1 MKEEVLE
8 RTAGGNGNLTQTKKG
23 LEFRR
28 YFTREGISPYDTVE
42 WEYRTAAITSEAGDV
57 IFEQKNVEVP
67 KTWSMTATNI
77 VASKYFHG
85 TLGTPDRET
94 SVRQLI
100 GRVATTITRWGRE
113 GGYFAGDQDAAIF
126 HDELAHLLIHQMV
139 AFNSPVWF
147 NCGVEEKPQC
157 SACFINS
164 VEDTMGSI
172 LDLAKTE
179 GMLFKW
185 GSGTGSNLSP
195 IRSSKEQLSGG
206 GIASGPVSFMKGF
219 DAFAGVI
226 KSGGKTR
233 RAAKMVILNAGH
245 PDILEFINSKANEE
259 KKAWVLLDNGY
270 AGGVDGEAYSSIFFQ
285 NANHSV
291 RVTDDFMHAVMND
304 EDWSTHAITTGDV
317 VNTYKAKDM
326 MRMIA
331 ESAYICGDPG
341 IQYDTTINRWHT
353 SRNTAPINASN
364 PCSEYMFLDMIRHAT
379 WRR

>member
-8 RTAGGNGNLTQTKKG
+8 GKAEGNGDLSTNAQKG

-42 WEYRTAAITSEAGDV
+42 WEYRTAAITSESGEV

-85 TLGTPDRET
+85 KKGSPERET

-100 GRVATTITRWGRE
+100 GRVATTIAGWGRQ
-113 GGYFAGDQDAAIF
+113 GGYFANEQSAAVF
-126 HDELAHLLIHQMV
+126 HDELAHLLLNQMM

-147 NCGVEEKPQC
+147 NCGVEPKPQC
-157 SACFINS
+157 FACFINA

-172 LDLAKTE
+172 LELAKTE

-185 GSGTGSNLSP
+185 GSGTGSNLSS

-206 GIASGPVSFMKGF
+206 GTASGPVSFMKGF

-233 RAAKMVILNAGH
+233 RAAKTVILDIDH
-245 PDILEFINSKANEE
+245 PDIEDFIRCKEVEE
-259 KKAWVLLDNGY
+259 KKAWALIE
-270 AGGVDGEAYSSIFFQ
+270 AGFEGGFNVVGGAYDSIAYQ

-291 RVTDDFMHAVMND
+291 RVTDEFMYAVQRD
-304 EDWSTHAITTGDV
+304 SEWKTRAIVDGRPVETF
-317 VNTYKAKDM
+317 KARELLRK
-326 MRMIA
+326 ISEA
-331 ESAYICGDPG
+331 AHQCGDPG
-341 IQYDTTINRWHT
+341 MQYDTTV
-353 SRNTAPINASN
+353 NA
-364 PCSEYMFLDMIRHAT
+364 YH
-379 WRR
+379 